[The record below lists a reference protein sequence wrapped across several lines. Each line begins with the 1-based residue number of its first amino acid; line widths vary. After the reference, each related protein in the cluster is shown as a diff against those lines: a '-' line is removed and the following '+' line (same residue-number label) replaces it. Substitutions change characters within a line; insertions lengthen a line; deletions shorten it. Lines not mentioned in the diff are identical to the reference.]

1 MHYCFTQ
8 QEYDNLIKE
17 LEYYDEKTGQKKSK
31 VERVIRA
38 KGLGEVGAK
47 ELREASMY
55 PETRNITQITLE
67 DVKEAEEALNIAMG
81 TDLSIRKKWIE
92 LNPMITIED

>member
-1 MHYCFTQ
+1 
-8 QEYDNLIKE
+8 
-17 LEYYDEKTGQKKSK
+17 
-31 VERVIRA
+31 
-38 KGLGEVGAK
+38 
-47 ELREASMY
+47 MY